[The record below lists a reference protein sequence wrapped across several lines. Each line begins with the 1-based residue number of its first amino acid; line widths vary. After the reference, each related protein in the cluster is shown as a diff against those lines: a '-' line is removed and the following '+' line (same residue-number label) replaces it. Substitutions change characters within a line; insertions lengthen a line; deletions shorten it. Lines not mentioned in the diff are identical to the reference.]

1 MSYEG
6 LERFFIE
13 KYESMERERD
23 ALRERVLQLEG
34 DLTGAEFGI
43 TDLRR
48 KFKAV
53 RGTVC
58 NAGTL
63 KMYMLDNG
71 NVTCDQMR
79 EYIALPDEELF
90 AKFRNKSVSYYTILK
105 FERHEFVYTLMVKE
119 SRVEWLAFTDGDV
132 DSVLHAVPDD
142 DDDLTRD
149 DWFPAEREDEM
160 VKALC
165 DLLRER
171 MGDAVERWEKENA
184 DA

>member
-23 ALRERVLQLEG
+23 ALRERVFQLEG

-43 TDLRR
+43 TDLHR

-58 NAGTL
+58 AMCTL
-63 KMYMLDNG
+63 KANMLDKD
-71 NVTCDQMR
+71 VTCDQMR
-79 EYIALPDEELF
+79 EYIALPDDELF
-90 AKFRNKSVSYYTILK
+90 AKFRNKSVGYYTILK
-105 FERHEFVYTLMVKE
+105 FERHEFAYSLMVKE
-119 SRVEWLAFTDGDV
+119 SRVEWLAFTDGNEG
-132 DSVLHAVPDD
+132 SVLHAVPDED
-142 DDDLTRD
+142 DELTCD

-165 DLLRER
+165 KLLRER
-171 MGDAVERWEKENA
+171 MGEAVERWEEENA
-184 DA
+184 DV